1 MIMSN
6 ITTHDDSQLYDK
18 PVPIYLGPYEV
29 WNFGDGM
36 PYALPALREH
46 AEFITALAEFPLK
59 ASVDSEPEADATA
72 EGRTAEHLAWYPTLW
87 QPSHLQFRPFVVRNP
102 FSIIDSLEALQK
114 ILGDGLKQLLDRRL
128 TDIKYAR
135 ARVAFPIPPRAMHC
149 EQGPNPEA
157 PDWKPDP
164 GLRDRIGKDKRI
176 TIFAIVDDGLPFA
189 HRNFRDASG
198 TRTRV
203 EFCWLQA
210 ATVCDEQH
218 SVLFGREYT
227 RDQIEDYICRFGNDE
242 DTLYREA
249 GATSDQDDLGSL
261 INRHA
266 THGAHVMD
274 LGTGYAEER
283 GETPPEEIRII
294 AVQLP
299 NTIAWDTSGFGKD
312 MYMLSAFHYIFERA
326 DRIAKGY
333 GIDAVRLVIN
343 FSYGF
348 SGGRHDGGTELEA
361 AINEMIQ
368 LRRRIRGPTA
378 LALPSGNN
386 FLDAMH
392 ARISEADFKDNR
404 AELYWRIQPND
415 RTSSYLELW
424 FAKGIDPSKYTV
436 ELRDPLG
443 VVRQTIT
450 VTPDPIYKDDPGD
463 PRRMGGLQNQSGQ
476 TAGQLSCDYH
486 RSACW
491 RVLVVM
497 APTEPDDASLPA
509 MEAGKWTVVITRA
522 ETAIPLK
529 LPIQCW
535 IQRADDPEN
544 LRSGSRQSYFDH
556 PDNVHYTPQGDVKET
571 DTFESEVKRFG
582 SLSGL
587 ATGQTSLIVAG
598 YRLGAGVGS
607 SLKDARPASY
617 SSAGTRG
624 DTGLFAQVACASMSD
639 RSRVLSGTWAAGN
652 RSGSLSLVQGTSAA
666 APFVA
671 RQLVTLFVTA
681 SDACVAAAEKQ
692 NYRDLLRG
700 YGGDADELTKVRLGT
715 IRVPPH
721 WQPGLDLALLDED

>member
-1 MIMSN
+1 MSN
-6 ITTHDDSQLYDK
+6 GETHDDPPPHDE
-18 PVPIYLGPYEV
+18 PIPIYLGPYET
-29 WNFGDGM
+29 WNFGDGRA
-36 PYALPALREH
+36 YAFPALREH
-46 AEFITALAEFPLK
+46 VEFITALAEIKFDK
-59 ASVDSEPEADATA
+59 TVDAAAAAGGGTT
-72 EGRTAEHLAWYPTLW
+72 GIGTTQRLAWNPTLW
-87 QPSHLQFRPFVVRNP
+87 NPQYLHFRPFVVYNP
-102 FSIIDSLEALQK
+102 SGRIDGLESLRLL
-114 ILGDGLKQLLDRRL
+114 LGTGLKQLLNPL
-128 TDIKYAR
+128 LVDIEQSR
-135 ARVAFPIPPRAMHC
+135 ARIAFPIPRRAMHPD
-149 EQGPNPEA
+149 QGRDPEE
-157 PDWKPDP
+157 PDWCPDE
-164 GLRDRIGKDKRI
+164 GLRGRIGDRRI
-176 TIFAIVDDGLPFA
+176 TIFAVIDDGLPFA

-198 TRTRV
+198 ARTRV

-210 ATVCDEQH
+210 ATICDKQH

-227 RDQIEDYICRFGNDE
+227 RERIEELIDQFGGDE
-242 DTLYREA
+242 DELYREA
-249 GATSDQDDLGSL
+249 GATTDRDDLGSL

-283 GETPPEEIRII
+283 GETPPEEIRVI

-312 MYMLSAFHYIFERA
+312 MYMLSAFHYIFDRA

-333 GIDAVRLVIN
+333 CIENVRLVIN

-361 AINEMIQ
+361 AINEMVQ
-368 LRRRIRGPTA
+368 LRRKSGSPTA
-378 LALPSGNN
+378 LVLPSGNN

-424 FAKGIDPSKYTV
+424 FAKGIDPSKYVV
-436 ELRDPLG
+436 ELHDPFG
-443 VVRQTIT
+443 QVRQTIS
-450 VTPDPIYKDDPGD
+450 VTPDPIYKGQPGD
-463 PRRMGGLQNQSGQ
+463 PRRTSGLQNQSGQ
-476 TAGQLSCDYH
+476 SAGELSADCH
-486 RSACW
+486 RGDCW

-509 MEAGKWTVVITRA
+509 MEAGRWTVVVTRGDA
-522 ETAIPLK
+522 AGPLK

-535 IQRADDPEN
+535 IQRADDPES

-556 PDNVHYTPQGDVKET
+556 ADNVHYTPQGDLKET

-587 ATGQTSLIVAG
+587 ATGQTSLIVGG

-607 SLKDARPASY
+607 SLKYARPASY

-624 DTGLFAQVACASMSD
+624 ETGLSAQVACASMSD

-671 RQLVTLFVTA
+671 RQLATAFVTA
-681 SDACVAAAEKQ
+681 DDASVAQAETQ

-700 YGGDADELTKVRLGT
+700 YDGDADEPTTARLGA

-721 WQPGLDLALLDED
+721 WQPGLDLTLLDEN